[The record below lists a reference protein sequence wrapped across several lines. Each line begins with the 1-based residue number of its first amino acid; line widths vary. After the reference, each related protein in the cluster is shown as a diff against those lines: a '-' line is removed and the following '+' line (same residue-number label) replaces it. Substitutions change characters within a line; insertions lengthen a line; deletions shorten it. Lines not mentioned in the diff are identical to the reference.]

1 MTLPTW
7 GRFGVAQI
15 RNRAVASNCLH
26 QSPDVEAYGN
36 LDPYAR
42 APRFIGW
49 TAFGNVALALSA
61 VNAIGPHAALVTSP
75 EGPKLLGRVL
85 APPLAA
91 VARRACRLRGACGW
105 RLSATAL
112 NRMSPAARVG
122 ELLVRRIG
130 NGSVEPFLC
139 PYLPAALNWRFWA

>member
-1 MTLPTW
+1 MTLQNW

-49 TAFGNVALALSA
+49 SAFGNVAPALSA
-61 VNAIGPHAALVTSP
+61 VNVLRQHAGLGFFAKEP
-75 EGPKLLGRVL
+75 EVAGQV
-85 APPLAA
+85 PPARRHFRKSE
-91 VARRACRLRGACGW
+91 RRACRAFDR
-105 RLSATAL
+105 RLAATAL
-112 NRMSPAARVG
+112 KWMRTAARLG
-122 ELLVRRIG
+122 EFLVRRVG
-130 NGSVEPFLC
+130 
-139 PYLPAALNWRFWA
+139 